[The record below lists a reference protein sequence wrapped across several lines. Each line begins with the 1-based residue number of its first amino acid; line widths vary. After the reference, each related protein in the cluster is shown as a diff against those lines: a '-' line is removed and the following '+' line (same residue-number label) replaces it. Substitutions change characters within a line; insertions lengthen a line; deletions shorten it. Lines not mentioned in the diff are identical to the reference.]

1 MLPDFAVD
9 ETTWEPVST
18 IYADA
23 PKYAVVQLRRLRLT
37 KEYGDD
43 PKKKYGIKV

>member
-23 PKYAVVQLRRLRLT
+23 PKRLVAQLRKLGLT
-37 KEYGDD
+37 KKARDD
-43 PKKKYGIKV
+43 PKKKYDIKV